1 MAFDLNELGYEK
13 DSKERMPWEH
23 YMEAYRKADPEEISR
38 GLKLPYDAK
47 AKELTVFFMGS
58 TYQVSWPE
66 FRVTH
71 LEDSV
76 GYYPLEEM
84 IYAKI
89 LIIRYLLEAVD
100 SVSSGAYK
108 TYREMPWGEVYLR
121 QFDGRCIKRLA
132 FSYGNRLGRF
142 QEIMERMQAKKVRF
156 GDCSYQVELVKNY
169 YVQYILW
176 EGDDEFPP
184 SSQILFSDNFP
195 TSFSAEDMAVVGDVT
210 IGTMKAIDKLN
221 CEQG

>member
-1 MAFDLNELGYEK
+1 MAFDLNDLGYEK

-23 YMEAYRKADPEEISR
+23 YTEAYQKADPEEISR
-38 GLKLPYDAK
+38 RLNLPYDETRK
-47 AKELTVFFMGS
+47 VLTVYFLGS
-58 TYQVSWPE
+58 TYEISWPDFQVS
-66 FRVTH
+66 H
-71 LEDSV
+71 LDDSV

-89 LIIRYLLEAVD
+89 LVIRYLLEAVD
-100 SVSSGAYK
+100 STPSGTYK

-132 FSYGNRLGRF
+132 FSYGNRLEQF
-142 QEIMERMQAKKVRF
+142 EKTMERMQARKTKF
-156 GDCSYQVELVKNY
+156 GDCSYEVELVKNY
-169 YVQYILW
+169 FVQFILW
-176 EGDDEFPP
+176 EGDEEFPP

-210 IGTMKAIDKLN
+210 IGTMKEIGKIL
-221 CEQG
+221 

>member
-1 MAFDLNELGYEK
+1 
-13 DSKERMPWEH
+13 
-23 YMEAYRKADPEEISR
+23 
-38 GLKLPYDAK
+38 
-47 AKELTVFFMGS
+47 
-58 TYQVSWPE
+58 
-66 FRVTH
+66 
-71 LEDSV
+71 
-76 GYYPLEEM
+76 M

-142 QEIMERMQAKKVRF
+142 QEIMERMQAKKIRF